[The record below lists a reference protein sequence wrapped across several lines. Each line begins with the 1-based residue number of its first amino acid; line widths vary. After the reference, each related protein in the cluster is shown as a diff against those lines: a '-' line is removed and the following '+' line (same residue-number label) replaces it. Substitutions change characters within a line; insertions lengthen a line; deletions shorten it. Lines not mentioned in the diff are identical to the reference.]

1 MLDNHC
7 NHCNEQI
14 GDGDD
19 QALSSYDFV
28 YLPID
33 FKYFPFLFYDPN
45 LPNVSSRAVLIFVE
59 LIMQQMFD
67 VETAT
72 SAMWDMGL

>member
-7 NHCNEQI
+7 IHCNEQI

-19 QALSSYDFV
+19 QPLSSYDFV

-33 FKYFPFLFYDPN
+33 FKWFSDYYAFNAYIWPFDFLI
-45 LPNVSSRAVLIFVE
+45 SLIFNEDFVS
-59 LIMQQMFD
+59 I
-67 VETAT
+67 VV
-72 SAMWDMGL
+72 